1 MSQASTRVSDQEVEQ
16 LIGRLLQIGVLLAAF
31 WTLVGGALV
40 LAKHGGTPADYRVF
54 RGEPDALRS
63 LGSIVRGAFSFQS
76 TFVVQLGLVL
86 LIATPVVRVAFTL
99 VAFAIQRDRM
109 YVLITFVVLALLLYG
124 LIYGRAG

>member
-1 MSQASTRVSDQEVEQ
+1 MSQTPERFSDYEVEQ
-16 LIGRLLQIGVLLAAF
+16 FIGRLLQFGVLLAALVA
-31 WTLVGGALV
+31 LVGGVLV
-40 LAKHGGTPADYRVF
+40 LATHGGMPADYRVF

-63 LGSIVRGAFSFQS
+63 LGSIVRGAFALQS

-124 LIYGRAG
+124 LVYGRAG